1 MSSQN
6 LIPSPPA
13 GHEAESATPGERI
26 DRRLPKLSPPSRSLT
41 LRSLLRADFV
51 SQARNA
57 RALLGTLVLPVVY
70 VVLLSTGKR
79 AVALGGPK
87 FGVASSLVGG
97 MGLIAVAGYSL
108 TLARHRELGVFQRL
122 RVAPIPTSEIM
133 ISRLIVQVAAMLGMA
148 IIVLAVAVIGFSV
161 HLSAGAWLLTLAMV
175 VVGGAEFLSIGQAIV
190 GLIRSSETV
199 RAVAPVVFIPLFVLS
214 IFAHLAKFGST
225 LEIVS
230 RWSPGGVVATTLAAA
245 MQPGTWTLGTWGAL
259 AATIGYAAVFAGIG
273 IRWFKWTSQ

>member
-1 MSSQN
+1 MSS
-6 LIPSPPA
+6 PEHAPPPTA
-13 GHEAESATPGERI
+13 GREGQSGTTGKRV
-26 DRRLPKLSPPSRSLT
+26 DRPLPKLSPPSLKLT

-51 SQARNA
+51 SQARNV

-70 VVLLSTGKR
+70 VAVLSTGKR

-87 FGVASSLVGG
+87 FSVASSLVGG

-122 RVAPIPTSEIM
+122 RVAPIPTWEIM

-148 IIVLAVAVIGFSV
+148 VIVLAVAVIGFSL

-175 VVGGAEFLSIGQAIV
+175 VVGGAEFLGIGQAIV

-214 IFAHLAKFGST
+214 IFSHLDVLGST
-225 LEIVS
+225 FEIVS

>member
-1 MSSQN
+1 VSS
-6 LIPSPPA
+6 PRP
-13 GHEAESATPGERI
+13 R
-26 DRRLPKLSPPSRSLT
+26 KLSPPSLRLT

-51 SQARNA
+51 SQVRNA

-87 FGVASSLVGG
+87 FGVASSLVAG

-122 RVAPIPTSEIM
+122 RVAPVPTWEIM
-133 ISRLIVQVAAMLGMA
+133 VSRLLVQVAAMLGMA
-148 IIVLAVAVIGFSV
+148 VILLAIGAVGFSV

-175 VVGGAEFLSIGQAIV
+175 IVGGAEFLGIGQAIV

-199 RAVAPVVFIPLFVLS
+199 RAVAPVVFVPLFVLS
-214 IFAHLAKFGST
+214 IFAHIAKFGST

-230 RWSPGGVVATTLAAA
+230 RWSPGGAIATILAGA
-245 MQPGTWTLGTWGAL
+245 MQPGTWTLETWGAL

>member
-1 MSSQN
+1 
-6 LIPSPPA
+6 
-13 GHEAESATPGERI
+13 
-26 DRRLPKLSPPSRSLT
+26 

-70 VVLLSTGKR
+70 VVVLSTGKR

-87 FGVASSLVGG
+87 FGVASSLVAG

-122 RVAPIPTSEIM
+122 RVAPVPTWEIM
-133 ISRLIVQVAAMLGMA
+133 VSRLIIQVGAMLGMA
-148 IIVLAVAVIGFSV
+148 VIVLAVAVIGFSL
-161 HLSAGAWLLTLAMV
+161 HLAAGAWLLTLAMV
-175 VVGGAEFLSIGQAIV
+175 VVGGAEFLGIGQAIV

-199 RAVAPVVFIPLFVLS
+199 RAVAPVVFVPLFVLS

-230 RWSPGGVVATTLAAA
+230 RWSPGGAVATVLGGA
-245 MQPGTWTLGTWGAL
+245 MQPSTWGLQTWGAL
-259 AATIGYAAVFAGIG
+259 FASIAYAAVFAGIG
-273 IRWFKWTSQ
+273 IRWFRWTSG